1 MFVSDSQSGFRV
13 YRRDALRRLVLN
25 SSGYEIETEIVV
37 KMLRQGFVVKEVPIT
52 HNRRFE
58 GFSRLDTFRDG
69 LKILFPLLK
78 PGFCNNIQ
86 VKDVVIR
93 ESACRLTFLQ

>member
-1 MFVSDSQSGFRV
+1 MIEPLIFNALILLLTGSFVSDSQSGFRV

-37 KMLRQGFVVKEVPIT
+37 KMLKRGFVVKEVPIT
-52 HNRRFE
+52 HSRRFE

-69 LKILFPLLK
+69 LKILFT
-78 PGFCNNIQ
+78 I
-86 VKDVVIR
+86 VR
-93 ESACRLTFLQ
+93 ARFL